1 MNHLTYSVD
10 DICFCNTNK
19 TILAVEN
26 LVINGVP
33 FGSFKK
39 DITQDTFL
47 TELTS
52 KMNIPLRIK
61 SDSEVIKEIQNN
73 VQELLDDIAKE
84 KNYDNGFALA
94 SYSDSSNE
102 KFQHEAMQFIAYR
115 DQCWLKCYELLDQYE
130 AGEIERPD
138 PDLIYDYLPTFR
150 WIE

>member
-39 DITQDTFL
+39 DITNDTFL
-47 TELTS
+47 TELTA
-52 KMNIPLRIK
+52 KMDIPLRVK
-61 SDSEVIKEIQNN
+61 SDSEVVKEIQNN
-73 VQELLDDIAKE
+73 VQELLDDIARE
-84 KNYDNGFALA
+84 KSYDNGFALA

-102 KFQHEAMQFIAYR
+102 RFQSEAMQFIAYR
-115 DQCWLKCYELLDQYE
+115 DQCWLKCYELLDRYK

-138 PDLIYDYLPTFR
+138 PDFIYDYLPSFR
-150 WIE
+150 WTE